1 MFLKRLF
8 SGIILIALSLL
19 FIIPGGLILLFST
32 MALSVIGLFELY
44 RAFSIQKSVPAV
56 LGYLFT
62 IVCYLN
68 FIFPVF
74 GPGTMM
80 ESFVFLF
87 IAFLISLLIA
97 YVFLYPKYGPKEVF
111 TAFFGIFYVSVM
123 LSFIYLTREMDKGY
137 IIVWLIFLASWGT
150 DTCAYC
156 VGVLFGK
163 HKMSPKLSP
172 KKSVEG
178 AIGGIAGAII
188 LTFIYLYIFRNEA
201 NLAIP
206 EIVFLSIS
214 AGAGGFISMIGDL
227 AASAIKRHTGIKDY
241 GKLIPGHGGILDRF
255 DSVIITAPIIYYFA
269 VFLSRSANL

>member
-1 MFLKRLF
+1 MFGKRLL
-8 SGIILIALSLL
+8 SGIILIAISLL
-19 FIIPGGLILLFST
+19 LIIPGGYVLLFST
-32 MALSVIGLFELY
+32 MALSLIGLFELY
-44 RAFSIQKSVPAV
+44 RAFSIQKSVLAI
-56 LGYLFT
+56 LGYIFAVVFY
-62 IVCYLN
+62 IN
-68 FIFPVF
+68 FRFPVF
-74 GPGTMM
+74 GQNALM
-80 ESFVFLF
+80 ESVVFLF
-87 IAFLISLLIA
+87 IAFLIALLTV
-97 YVFLYPKYGPKEVF
+97 YVFTYPKYGPSEIF
-111 TAFFGIFYVSVM
+111 TAFFGIFYVPVM

-150 DTCAYC
+150 DTFAYC
-156 VGVLFGK
+156 IGVLFGK

-178 AIGGIAGAII
+178 AIGGIAGAIV

-201 NLAIP
+201 NLQVAPDI
-206 EIVFLSIS
+206 IFLSIS

-269 VFLSRSANL
+269 VFLSRS